1 MKRITRLSLALIMFS
16 LLSISYL
23 ATTVA
28 ADPKGNSGIKNKWGK
43 KPQNAPHMNNANTAH
58 NGNQAP
64 TKSNQNCAQAGN
76 PKEVAACWDAQA
88 PHKFDDALM
97 GGAPTDPSFY
107 KCSAYKVGSKLETA
121 CNQRANAI
129 PQRNCAEAGNPTE
142 VAACWS
148 ANK

>member
-88 PHKFDDALM
+88 PQKFDDVLM
-97 GGAPTDPSFY
+97 GGSPPARSTSEFGEGN
-107 KCSAYKVGSKLETA
+107 AATR
-121 CNQRANAI
+121 RAHGN